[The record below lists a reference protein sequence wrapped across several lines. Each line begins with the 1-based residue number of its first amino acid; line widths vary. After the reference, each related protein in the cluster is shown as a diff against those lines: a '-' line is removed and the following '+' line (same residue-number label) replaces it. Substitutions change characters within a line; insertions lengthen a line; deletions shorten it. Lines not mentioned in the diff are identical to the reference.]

1 MRDLRYNLTDILI
14 WGFSMKKF
22 LIGAALLGTAASAQ
36 AADLPV
42 KAPYLKAPVAMVY
55 DWTGFYI
62 GVNAGVGIG
71 RDYTRL
77 AIPAG
82 LSFEASYLNPL
93 GGVGGGQIGYNW
105 QLPKSAFGSLV
116 LGVEAD
122 LQGTGMRDNVN
133 CLIGCL
139 PTQNNNFSQ
148 RLDWFG
154 TVRARAGIAT
164 GPVLTYVTAGWAY
177 GSVKT
182 TLTETVPPGTTAAFS
197 STQNRGGWTWG
208 SGVEASLGGNWT
220 GKIEY
225 LWVNLG
231 DRLDTFTGNGFA
243 QAVSTDIREQIFR
256 VGLNYRIGGNG
267 AAYVPPPASNWAGF
281 YLGGNIGS
289 GIGRDRTAYSLIGPA
304 GTSTETFNL
313 SPDGINGGIQAGY
326 NWQAANWVFGLEAD
340 IQGSSQRDNRAC
352 VQTCNPLFGPIIFAA
367 YDATLPWFGTARGRI
382 GYSVGSTLFYATG
395 GFAYGSVKTKIAASF
410 LGSPASAEISNT
422 KSGWTVGGGI
432 ETPFTFLNILGP
444 NWTSKTEYLYVDL
457 GTSTGSFVI
466 PGIVGATSAILAT
479 NSTQVHEHI
488 FRTGLNYHF
497 NSPVVAKY

>member
-1 MRDLRYNLTDILI
+1 MRNSISGTLAVIAV
-14 WGFSMKKF
+14 SAA
-22 LIGAALLGTAASAQ
+22 IGATAAS

-62 GVNAGVGIG
+62 GANAGVGIG
-71 RDYTRL
+71 RDYTRV
-77 AIPAG
+77 AIPGG

-93 GGVGGGQIGYNW
+93 GAVGGGQIGYNW
-105 QLPKSAFGSLV
+105 QLPKSAFGSIV

-122 LQGTGMRDNVN
+122 IQGTGMRDNFN

-139 PTQNNNFSQ
+139 PTQNNNLNQ

-154 TVRARAGIAT
+154 TVRGRVGIAT
-164 GPVLTYVTAGWAY
+164 GPVLSYVTGGWAY

-182 TLTETVPPGTTAAFS
+182 TYTETLPPGGPANTGAFS
-197 STQNRGGWTWG
+197 SNQNRGGWTWG

-225 LWVNLG
+225 LYVNLG
-231 DRLDTFTGNGFA
+231 DRLDQFTLNGFGHA
-243 QAVSTDIREQIFR
+243 MSTDIREQIFR

-267 AAYVPPPASNWAGF
+267 GAYMPPPASNWAGF

-289 GIGRDRTAYSLIGPA
+289 GIGRDRTVYSLTGPA
-304 GTSTETFNL
+304 GTSAETFNL
-313 SPDGINGGIQAGY
+313 SPDGFNGGIQAGY
-326 NWQAANWVFGLEAD
+326 NWQASNWVFGVEAD

-352 VQTCNPLFGPIIFAA
+352 VQTCNPGPAPVLFAA
-367 YDATLPWFGTARGRI
+367 YDATLPWFGTARGRV

-395 GFAYGSVKTKIAASF
+395 GYAYGSVKTKIAANF
-410 LGSPASAEISNT
+410 LGSPANGVITST
-422 KSGWTVGGGI
+422 KGGWTVGGGI
-432 ETPFTFLNILGP
+432 ETPFTFLSMLGP

-457 GTSTGSFVI
+457 GTSAGAFVI
-466 PGIVGATSAILAT
+466 PGAAGGPAVVAA